1 MLMLKAGIFID
12 SENLSANGGRNMRY
26 NVVRKLV
33 EAQGATILRA
43 NAYVAFDEKREE
55 QDQTYRLGKENHRN
69 AIRRNGFHLVLKEA
83 RRYRD
88 DEGREIVKANADID
102 LAVDALLQAEN
113 LDYVLLGTG
122 DGDFLRLVRALQGK
136 GKRVDL
142 LSFANVNWE
151 IRREA
156 DYHFS
161 GFLVPQLVERNVARQ
176 MGVIHHVDEGRG
188 FAFMT
193 VREGLHVSELRTDVF
208 LHISAFLNEGRPVNV
223 QYLTNLKVREA
234 LVEFN
239 VVEDGDGRIRA
250 VDATEFRW

>member
-1 MLMLKAGIFID
+1 MLKAGIFID
-12 SENLSANGGRNMRY
+12 SENLTYNGGRNMRY

-43 NAYVAFDEKREE
+43 NAYVAFDEQRESV
-55 QDQTYRLGKENHRN
+55 DPGYRMGKENHRN

-83 RRYRD
+83 RRYKD

-142 LSFANVNWE
+142 LSFGNVNWE
-151 IRREA
+151 IRKEA

-161 GFLVPQLVERNVARQ
+161 GFLVPDLVERSDQRSF
-176 MGVIHHVDEGRG
+176 GVIHHVDEGRG
-188 FAFMT
+188 FAFLTM
-193 VREGLHVSELRTDVF
+193 REGFHVSDIRTDIFLHVNDFRTD
-208 LHISAFLNEGRPVNV
+208 GRPITS
-223 QYLTNLKVREA
+223 QYLSNLKLREA
-234 LVEFN
+234 IIDFSLVEGL
-239 VVEDGDGRIRA
+239 DGKARA
-250 VDATEFRW
+250 TDATEFRW